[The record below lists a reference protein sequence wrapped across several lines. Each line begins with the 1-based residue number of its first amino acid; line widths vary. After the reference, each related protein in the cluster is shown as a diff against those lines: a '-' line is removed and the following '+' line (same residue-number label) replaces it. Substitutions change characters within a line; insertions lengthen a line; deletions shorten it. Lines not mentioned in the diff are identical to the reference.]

1 MAFQRVAITGTLILF
16 GAMGALTASAADA
29 NRGADLAWK
38 YHCTTCHGNV
48 GVTRDARYPHLAGQS
63 EVYLAS
69 RLKYFRDETEP
80 MNQMNGQ
87 ARPLSDADIDDLAA
101 YFAAQRR

>member
-16 GAMGALTASAADA
+16 GAIGALTASAADA
-29 NRGADLAWK
+29 DRGADLAWK

>member
-1 MAFQRVAITGTLILF
+1 MAFQRVAVKSTLIFL
-16 GAMGALTASAADA
+16 GATSAFTASAADA
-29 NRGADLAWK
+29 ERGEDLAWQH
-38 YHCTTCHGNV
+38 HCTTCHGER
-48 GVTRDARYPHLAGQS
+48 GRHQRRARYPHIAGQS

-101 YFAAQRR
+101 YSPQRR

>member
-1 MAFQRVAITGTLILF
+1 MAFQQAALKSTLIFL
-16 GAMGALTASAADA
+16 GATSAFTVSAADA
-29 NRGADLAWK
+29 DRGEDLAWT

-48 GVTRDARYPHLAGQS
+48 GVTSDARYPHLAGQS